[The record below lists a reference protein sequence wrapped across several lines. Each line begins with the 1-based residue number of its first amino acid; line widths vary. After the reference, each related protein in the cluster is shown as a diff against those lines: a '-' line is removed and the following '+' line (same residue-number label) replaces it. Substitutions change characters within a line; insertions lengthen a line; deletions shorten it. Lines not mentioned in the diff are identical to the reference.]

1 VTGPENPPVAETE
14 LLIACATWER
24 TPARTERGRAAL
36 RDIGWE
42 RWIPRA
48 RAHRLIP
55 HAHRQLESITD
66 LVPQEVRDDLHVE
79 ARAIGARALAVSLQ
93 LGELA
98 RSFDHAGVT
107 MIAYK
112 GPALA
117 EAAYGD
123 IGVRASVDLDIVVP
137 RDELDQGREVLQS
150 LGYGSRSGMTPA
162 QERALQGAFGHY
174 VYSRDGAPSP
184 VELHWSFASS
194 RYPWRLPPSNVAL
207 RASRLRIGTASVL
220 VPERHDEIFLQAMH
234 GARHQWE
241 QLEWL
246 VAFAELLGGAAA
258 AGREIDVK
266 ILLYR
271 AELWSSKRPLLLGA
285 RLAHEL
291 LGAPIPGA
299 LLTLA
304 GQHPRVVKQCDLLI
318 ARLYRGRPQHDA
330 DANRRFCLDLIDR
343 RTDRVRFLAAE
354 IFVPTEREWEF
365 VQLPRPLLPLY
376 FPIRLVRLVTRALTR

>member
-1 VTGPENPPVAETE
+1 VTAPENPPVAETE

-24 TPARTERGRAAL
+24 TPARTARVRAAI
-36 RDIGWE
+36 RSIVWE

-48 RAHRLIP
+48 RGHRLIP
-55 HAHRQLESITD
+55 HAHRQLETITD
-66 LVPQEVRDDLHVE
+66 VVPEDVRDQLRAE
-79 ARAIGARALAVSLQ
+79 ARAIGAHALAVSLQ

-98 RSFDHAGVT
+98 IAFDEAGVT

-137 RDELDQGREVLQS
+137 RAELDRARDVLHS
-150 LGYGSRSGMTPA
+150 LGYRSRSGMTPA
-162 QERALQGAFGHY
+162 QERTLQDAFGHY
-174 VYSRDGAPSP
+174 VYARDDAPSP

-194 RYPWRLPPSNVAL
+194 RYPWRLPPLSVAL
-207 RASRLRIGTASVL
+207 RASRLRIGRASVL

-246 VAFAELLGGAAA
+246 VAFAELLSGAATT
-258 AGREIDVK
+258 GREIDVG

-271 AELWSSKRPLLLGA
+271 AERWSSRGPLLLGA
-285 RLAHEL
+285 RLANRL
-291 LGAPIPGA
+291 LGAPITDA
-299 LLTLA
+299 LLSVA
-304 GQHPRVVKQCDLLI
+304 ERHPRVVKQCDLLI
-318 ARLYRGRPQHDA
+318 ARLYRGQPQHDA
-330 DANRRFCLDLIDR
+330 EANRRFCLDLMDR
-343 RTDRVRFLAAE
+343 TSDRVRFLAAE
-354 IFVPTEREWEF
+354 IFVPTEREWEL
-365 VQLPRPLLPLY
+365 VRLPRLLLPLY
-376 FPIRLVRLVTRALTR
+376 FPIRLVRLVTRALKR